1 MGSRE
6 KAAVAGGGESLTA
19 VGERQWITM
28 TVAKSKAL
36 PDQFKGW
43 IVASVSLLLL
53 SLALVLGDIVAA
65 FVYFSEKTSPLWV
78 TVLGVAGAFGVGLGF
93 AGLFVLMAIAGWR
106 SYQESKR
113 VEIISPAREDRG
125 DH

>member
-1 MGSRE
+1 MS
-6 KAAVAGGGESLTA
+6 VAE
-19 VGERQWITM
+19 
-28 TVAKSKAL
+28 SKAL
-36 PDQFKGW
+36 PDQFKRW

-78 TVLGVAGAFGVGLGF
+78 TLLGVAGAFGVALGF
-93 AGLFVLMAIAGWR
+93 AGLFLLMAIAGWR

-113 VEIISPAREDRG
+113 VQIISPDHEGGGDR
-125 DH
+125 